1 MPTIPGQHERDLAEF
16 NQKHSSIHCRLGIIR
31 NAGLRTTPSG
41 DVMVDAT
48 RQVQATRRMI
58 ESDLEE
64 YARMVRAL
72 AGISS

>member
-16 NQKHSSIHCRLGIIR
+16 SQKHSTIVCRVGIVR

-41 DVMVDAT
+41 DIRVDAS
-48 RQVQATRRMI
+48 RQVEATRRMI
-58 ESDLEE
+58 ESDIEE
-64 YARMVRAL
+64 YARMARQL